1 MAVSTNR
8 SRISEILGTDS
19 KPKKKPLYGDPSIA
33 TTGSRVAQV
42 LGVETPQIAQQEL
55 YKPVIGPSTYN
66 WVEEGHINAAT
77 PAWQKVL
84 ASGPVGGFFNA
95 IQKPL
100 ALGSSLAKESIDMA
114 TGQGFDFGDLRQQY
128 NENYTFGRLLHD
140 YDLMQNRDSGWQ
152 KFGAA
157 SLGFLG
163 DVAFD
168 PLTYIG
174 LVGKGAGFAAKLASG
189 GARNLSRK
197 AVGESLKKMTLSHI
211 ARTAGDDVARTLGDD
226 VFMQVGDAI
235 ASGAVKKTGPEALK
249 GIRIGNVTIKRG
261 RKGGY
266 QMDVWAREGTEEG
279 TKEVLAATV
288 KIGDS
293 VADDLTDFYRISSKA
308 QQKGAS
314 LIEPDE
320 LRRAAGFM
328 ARSELDTAGRTV
340 GSKGYRGA
348 LLSADEAANLKVGI
362 GFRVPGT
369 GPIGRALRIADPITN
384 AINKV
389 TRRGVSAPVGIR
401 VMTSETPII
410 GKIAMSL
417 PRGVRRAVN
426 RAGLSKAGKALV
438 GGRMNALKRTLRETS
453 DSVLIQQGKRL
464 IHLTARGTSIGRRA
478 KPVLMSLVNDL
489 AKTIDSVG
497 ATPRTVFHA
506 LGGDLEAQAVLN
518 KIDPDLLP
526 EAERVVE
533 VLRNESNRMGGREFL
548 GETENYVPRQLTDEA
563 LDGKRSQ
570 RELIEEA
577 LEGSGR
583 YNKRVHKPKGEKY
596 TPTGPEMRRGY
607 VDSEDFAKAA
617 EAKAVTDKISVEE
630 AADILRKDGTL
641 TDHFFGEQLYKP
653 GSTVDGEVM
662 GSVEGQIADIIERN
676 GGDYSLFVDDINVA
690 LKGWVDQVAPRIGE
704 VATEV
709 MLTQDGIIIQRL
721 AEYAKFP
728 SAAAVMASKKLNRAE
743 EVFAAATA
751 KVIERAHKFQHAVGK
766 EKALAKQA
774 LEQTQR
780 NADLAEEAVDAA
792 VREEAEI
799 FARQSALEKDVLDGN
814 IELEDIQRRIDE
826 IDDGP
831 EAVRLETERQ
841 ELVRKLDLL
850 TANPARLSWAYD
862 TVASATASKIHLER
876 ALNDIFGPGANFDE
890 FQRVM
895 APYDASVPDDFPAEI
910 ALPDGSVMNEQQI
923 QDAIGRLEEVLDME
937 DASGVGLWM
946 GVERDID
953 ILNLANQ
960 ANNPANKA
968 AYMLDKINT
977 ELDDAVGVAQRY
989 MDVTGEE
996 VVLPTPEAVFEAE
1009 EQIALV
1015 TAEFTQSVEA
1025 GDRLSGEF
1033 VEYLTSNP
1041 ETVQALKTYYASA
1054 ELPSP
1059 TYLPDMAALDSI
1071 EQQVGEKIAGRLDE
1085 LGAEIEAKGSQLNLS
1100 YFDAAGN
1107 EQVLTVRDYVY
1118 LRKMRNAVEAQKNTS
1133 KMPVGFSRPGIDELD
1148 VDWASQ
1154 AGTNPGG
1161 FATDAKGNRYY
1172 VKQYNEVVD
1181 EDGLPVPKLDEDGNP
1196 VGSIDRAASEVLSN
1210 AMYREL
1216 GFGAPDSYMS
1226 VGPGGEAYHIAPVID
1241 DFQTAMDVPGGGPG
1255 PIDELYVWTDPN
1267 TGAQKMGVDP
1277 PRNAKVFPLADA
1289 VRHGWMADVLL
1300 SNWDGMGAW
1309 NDNIGITPWNI
1320 EETAVVRIDNGA
1332 AFFNRAQGI
1341 PKNADGGWDWRAVS
1355 ELTDERFQMTQMVG
1369 RPDAGVQAQQL
1380 DHLLMLRARYG
1391 GWDGFVKR
1399 HAPEMSPDQI
1409 RKFSQFLEERSRV
1422 LAETFNKPFL
1432 DAGSEDL
1439 SKSAFFSQGYTE
1451 DAIDE
1456 AFEGFESSAQ
1466 LYSDIQQSSQREG
1479 YPPWL
1484 SPGETPE
1491 TQAMDWFA
1499 IQGDST
1505 AARDARE
1512 AVETGVLLPGNQGQ
1526 AGSPMA
1532 RDLSVLEAVQT
1543 WKDGFVLDADGD
1555 EWTNWQLSRYQF
1567 DETATSG
1574 ADMQRRLRT
1583 SSHQELWGDE
1593 VPENVSYGL
1602 VILKDGEGVDDVGDV
1617 MLRMPTDAAET
1628 GQPFGNVQWTF
1639 PKGGPNANEVP
1650 LDTAVRETLEE
1661 TGLDVTVL
1669 DALPGAYEGSTGTTY
1684 YFVGRVKTGTAD
1696 PVELVARAVGTPTE
1710 GGVRPPS
1717 MASRG
1722 ATGQLAD
1729 IEMEVTH
1736 AVQGRL
1742 PNVWDEYSNFQ
1753 EPGWGDK
1760 WGKNMSTGN
1769 VAYGVTPESLGEGAL
1784 YGADVYQLRADVPVG
1799 GENIKV
1805 YGLPPR
1811 QAQLVAEL
1819 TVQMGIET
1827 NPARLNSIA
1836 DRLTALT
1843 KDQILGGDL
1852 NRPLAPMTLDQ
1863 VARIMDND
1871 PELLGGIVE
1880 AFRNVADSEFPD
1892 DVVRQNVRDS
1902 LEIVE
1907 TAQEFKNLQPSTDS
1921 DLFWTPEDEA
1931 IFNRISSMS
1940 NEERLQLAIWMK
1952 GENNW
1957 NIASLVDAGDSEA
1970 AFDGIVA
1977 HLREMSDT
1985 GTIGFNAKAR
1995 QAELTFAWAAQWDQ
2009 LVINS
2014 ERMAAELPSTRLF
2027 RSMPTELSPRSV
2039 GGGREVA
2046 SRLHKQGIDVWKR
2059 SLANDGYNMAAWFN
2073 SGEQFFS
2080 KFPGAKDLGT
2090 SDLGSFA
2097 APNIVAINP
2106 MSFSYKG
2113 MGTVQ
2118 PIAEVGY
2125 EDVVEA
2131 GVSSFVGAPQ
2141 FIEDFERQMAAA
2153 IVAPSEGRVAGDPLE
2168 DLITK
2173 QAEVLGRIE
2182 NVMTEYRAATTQ
2194 LRSAERRSAE
2204 AAVEG
2209 FEKQAHN
2216 VKQRQIVAELADQ
2229 ETKVNEAVG
2238 TLNRLGIGEG
2248 VALEDI
2254 PNDDLIAIRQSTEI
2268 LIQADTEMNRLAY
2281 SEMQEGADS
2290 FYDLISKT
2298 AEQRADI
2305 HRIGSREIILENAF
2319 HAGWKP
2325 MGTMVQG
2332 PDRIVDSMQAAERF
2346 VARGGSKSFFR
2357 KYDKLHNLLR
2367 GYMIMKPGFHM
2378 RNYFSGVFMNHL
2390 AGMDWSN
2397 YRRYMRAY
2405 WKFQEEEAVRL
2416 GMPDKA
2422 ARMRKQMRARGIDP
2436 SSVSA
2441 EHVQYVRE
2449 LAESGTLGGA
2459 GAQVAT
2465 EFVDTSS
2472 AAAGKAT
2479 VRIGGKKINL
2489 LAAANPTSSQNFLLK
2504 LSKNTGMATETF
2516 LRGALGFDTLY
2527 KGLSPDE
2534 AFENVMKFHFDYD
2547 DLSDFERNVIKK
2559 VVPFYTWTRK
2569 NMPLMMEMAAR
2580 RPAVFNKYN
2589 SLKKEMEYG
2598 QERPQIVPQWME
2610 RQGAIQTPWKYEGE
2624 SMFILPDLPFKA
2636 PMELLDPSLR
2646 FTTDES
2652 VMDRIQTA
2660 LGTLGTQI
2668 TPLIKAPYEWK
2679 AKQNLWKGYNFDEG
2693 YEVVPRAYAKVPFLM
2708 DALALPGIAAKNSKG
2723 QWAMKD
2729 YELHAMGQLLP
2740 TLTDLRRLFPDE
2752 ERYQERS
2759 VSTWI
2764 SFVFG
2769 AGLRTNTK
2777 WEQDME
2783 RRSRAYEMRDEMKQ
2797 ERSLSGARL

>member
-19 KPKKKPLYGDPSIA
+19 KPKKKPLYGDPNIA

-140 YDLMQNRDSGWQ
+140 YDLMQNRNSGWQ

-157 SLGFLG
+157 SVGFLG
-163 DVAFD
+163 DVVFD

-235 ASGAVKKTGPEALK
+235 ASGAAKKAGTK
-249 GIRIGNVTIKRG
+249 GLRIGNVTIKRG

-279 TKEVLAATV
+279 TKEVLAGAV

-362 GFRVPGT
+362 GFKVPGT

-438 GGRMNALKRTLRETS
+438 GGRMNALKRKLRETN
-453 DSVLIQQGKRL
+453 DAVLIQQGKRA
-464 IHLTARGTSIGRRA
+464 IHAVARGTSIGRRA
-478 KPVLMSLVNDL
+478 KPVMMSLVNDL
-489 AKTIDSVG
+489 AKTIDAVG
-497 ATPRTVFHA
+497 ADPTTVYHA
-506 LGGDLEAQAVLN
+506 LGGDLDAQAALN
-518 KIDPDLLP
+518 KIDSDLLP
-526 EAERVVE
+526 EAQRVVAA
-533 VLRNESNRMGGREFL
+533 LRDEANKLGGREFL
-548 GETENYVPRQLTDEA
+548 ADTENYVPRQLTDEA

-583 YNKRVHKPKGEKY
+583 YNKRVHKRKGERY

-607 VDSEDFAKAA
+607 VDSEDFKTAAKAKAA
-617 EAKAVTDKISVEE
+617 TDKISVEE

-641 TDHFFGEQLYKP
+641 TDHFFGEELHKP

-662 GSVEGQIADIIERN
+662 GSVEKQIADIIERN

-690 LKGWVDQVAPRIGE
+690 LKGWVDQVSPRVGE
-704 VATEV
+704 VATETI
-709 MLTQDGIIIQRL
+709 LTQDGIIIQRL

-743 EVFAAATA
+743 EVWSAATA
-751 KVIERAHKFQHAVGK
+751 KVIERAHKFQHAVGE

-774 LEQTQR
+774 LEEAQR
-780 NADLAEEAVDAA
+780 NADLAEDAVDAA

-799 FARQSALEKDVLDGN
+799 FSRQSGLQQEIMGGDAELD
-814 IELEDIQRRIDE
+814 DIQRVLDE
-826 IDDGP
+826 VEGKIP
-831 EAVRLETERQ
+831 ESEGEELIRLEAERQ
-841 ELVRKLDLL
+841 DLVRKLD
-850 TANPARLSWAYD
+850 R
-862 TVASATASKIHLER
+862 VASNPKRIRYAYETIASGTARKIHIEQQLR
-876 ALNDIFGPGANFDE
+876 SIFGSGENFDE

-895 APYDASVPDDFPAEI
+895 SPYDASVPEEFPMEI
-910 ALPDGSVMNEQQI
+910 TLPDGSVLNEQQI
-923 QDAIGRLEEVLDME
+923 QDAMGRLEEVLDME

-953 ILNLANQ
+953 ILNLGNQ

-996 VVLPTPEAVFEAE
+996 VVLPTPEAVMEAQE
-1009 EQIALV
+1009 TIATV
-1015 TAEFTQSVEA
+1015 TGEFDQAVQA
-1025 GDRLSGEF
+1025 GDRLPGELT
-1033 VEYLTSNP
+1033 EYLTSNP
-1041 ETVQALKTYYASA
+1041 EVAQALRTYYASGD
-1054 ELPSP
+1054 LPSP
-1059 TYLPDMAALDSI
+1059 TYLPDMGALDGI
-1071 EQQVGEKIAGRLDE
+1071 EQQVGAKIAGRLNE
-1085 LGAEIEAKGSQLNLS
+1085 LGDEIGARGSQLNLS
-1100 YFDAAGN
+1100 YVDGN
-1107 EQVLTVRDYVY
+1107 GKEQVLTVRDYVY
-1118 LRKMRNAVEAQKNTS
+1118 LRQMRNAIEAQKNTAQL
-1133 KMPVGFSRPGIDELD
+1133 PIGFSRPGIDELD

-1161 FATDAKGNRYY
+1161 FATDANGNEYY
-1172 VKQYNEVVD
+1172 VKRYDEVVD
-1181 EDGLPVPKLDEDGNP
+1181 EGGPVPKLDEDGNP
-1196 VGSIDRAASEVLSN
+1196 VPSVDRAASEVLAN
-1210 AMYREL
+1210 AVYREL
-1216 GFGAPDSYMS
+1216 GFGAPNSYMS
-1226 VGPGGEAYHIAPVID
+1226 VGPGGEAYHIAPLIE
-1241 DFQTAMDVPGGGPG
+1241 DFQTAQLLQTADAAGNLNPNLVTWDND
-1255 PIDELYVWTDPN
+1255 ISDLFVWTDPN
-1267 TGAQKMGVDP
+1267 TGAQRMGKTP
-1277 PRNAKVFPLADA
+1277 PPNATVYPLSE
-1289 VRHGWMADVLL
+1289 VVGQGFMADVLL
-1300 SNWDGMGAW
+1300 SNWDAMGLGA
-1309 NDNIGITPWNI
+1309 DNIGITPWNLQ
-1320 EETAVVRIDNGA
+1320 EASVVRIDNGA

-1341 PKNADGGWDWRAVS
+1341 PKSGGGWDWRAVS
-1355 ELTDERFQMTQMVG
+1355 ELNDPGRFQTAMVG
-1369 RPDAGVQAQQL
+1369 GMPDAGLQAQQL

-1391 GWDGFVKR
+1391 GWEGFVKR
-1399 HAPEMSPDQI
+1399 HAPDLSEDQI
-1409 RKFSQFLEERSRV
+1409 RQFSQFLEVRSEV

-1432 DAGSEDL
+1432 DAGSTDL
-1439 SKSAFFSQGYTE
+1439 RKSAYFSQGFGA
-1451 DAIDE
+1451 DDIDE
-1456 AFEGFESSAQ
+1456 AFDGFVGAPDAYGPKQQTAQKEGFPAWMTDDE
-1466 LYSDIQQSSQREG
+1466 
-1479 YPPWL
+1479 
-1484 SPGETPE
+1484 E
-1491 TQAMDWFA
+1491 TQAIGLFSL
-1499 IQGDST
+1499 G
-1505 AARDARE
+1505 
-1512 AVETGVLLPGNQGQ
+1512 
-1526 AGSPMA
+1526 
-1532 RDLSVLEAVQT
+1532 
-1543 WKDGFVLDADGD
+1543 
-1555 EWTNWQLSRYQF
+1555 LSRYGSAEEKIT
-1567 DETATSG
+1567 DAI
-1574 ADMQRRLRT
+1574 RLNNVSAVSVERDLEVLLALDT
-1583 SSHQELWGDE
+1583 WMNSAGGEIDGLPASYKEIAFRDFEGPDGGLEVTQELSWRDHEDLWGTE
-1593 VPENVSYGL
+1593 VPDNVSYGV
-1602 VILKDGEGVDDVGDV
+1602 VILDDRNNVV
-1617 MLRMPTDAAET
+1617 LRMPTDGADGE
-1628 GQPFGNVQWTF
+1628 PFGGVKWTF
-1639 PKGGPNANEVP
+1639 PKGRPDGGETPWEVA
-1650 LDTAVRETLEE
+1650 TREAFEE
-1661 TGLDVTVL
+1661 TALDVDIV
-1669 DALPGAYEGSTGTTY
+1669 APLPGEFQGSTGSTF
-1684 YFVGRVKTGTAD
+1684 YFVGRMRPGAQLPNDVMGGVGRAPSVGGAMAPTAGS
-1696 PVELVARAVGTPTE
+1696 LAVGRNLEPE
-1710 GGVRPPS
+1710 
-1717 MASRG
+1717 
-1722 ATGQLAD
+1722 QLAN
-1729 IEMEVTH
+1729 
-1736 AVQGRL
+1736 VQMVLNHMTREGA
-1742 PNVWDEYSNFQ
+1742 PNVWNEYARLA
-1753 EPGWGDK
+1753 EDMWGDK
-1760 WGKNMSTGN
+1760 WGYNMTPGN
-1769 VAYGVTPESLGEGAL
+1769 VAYGAGG
-1784 YGADVYQLRADVPVG
+1784 DVYKLTANVPQG
-1799 GENIKV
+1799 AENIKI

-1811 QAQLVAEL
+1811 EAQLAAQL
-1819 TVQMGIET
+1819 SLQMGLET
-1827 NPARLNSIA
+1827 NPGKLTSIA
-1836 DRLTALT
+1836 ERLEAVVSRG
-1843 KDQILGGDL
+1843 KKEMGVGQISDIQRYGMEG
-1852 NRPLAPMTLDQ
+1852 LAPMMTDQWARVLDQ
-1863 VARIMDND
+1863 DS
-1871 PELLGGIVE
+1871 ELATILMERMMLNKSIKPQTAE
-1880 AFRNVADSEFPD
+1880 AFTLAKRLGTFKLVADEAVAPEVAVLIDRLASMETGERLD
-1892 DVVRQNVRDS
+1892 LAINLVEMDLS
-1902 LEIVE
+1902 LE
-1907 TAQEFKNLQPSTDS
+1907 
-1921 DLFWTPEDEA
+1921 DLLTEDGA
-1931 IFNRISSMS
+1931 
-1940 NEERLQLAIWMK
+1940 
-1952 GENNW
+1952 
-1957 NIASLVDAGDSEA
+1957 SEA
-1970 AFDGIVA
+1970 FAFLKGLDSSTSNYLDNRAEA
-1977 HLREMSDT
+1977 HLRVREWAVDVDNAFTGAQDDASVYTSLNTSDSYR
-1985 GTIGFNAKAR
+1985 AKPVEF
-1995 QAELTFAWAAQWDQ
+1995 QASQGSAE
-2009 LVINS
+2009 
-2014 ERMAAELPSTRLF
+2014 ER
-2027 RSMPTELSPRSV
+2027 
-2039 GGGREVA
+2039 VA
-2046 SRLHKQGIDVWKR
+2046 RLHAQFIDVYKR
-2059 SLANDGYNMAAWFN
+2059 TLANDGYSMAAWMN
-2073 SGEQFFS
+2073 RGDA
-2080 KFPGAKDLGT
+2080 FPSTIPHGPKLGDPTTGAK
-2090 SDLGSFA
+2090 A
-2097 APNIVAINP
+2097 PVPNIIAVNP
-2106 MSFSYKG
+2106 MSFSYDSMAGNIKFG
-2113 MGTVQ
+2113 
-2118 PIAEVGY
+2118 EKF
-2125 EDVVEA
+2125 EA
-2131 GVSSFVGAPQ
+2131 FAGAQTTSDFVGAPQ
-2141 FIEDFERQMAAA
+2141 YMEDFERMMDAQMVPSPEPLNLEEDALEAL
-2153 IVAPSEGRVAGDPLE
+2153 VARQS
-2168 DLITK
+2168 
-2173 QAEVLGRIE
+2173 EVLATVE
-2182 NVMTEYRAATTQ
+2182 STKAEYSNSVAQ
-2194 LRSAERRSAE
+2194 LKSAERRLEE
-2204 AAVEG
+2204 AVVDAS
-2209 FEKQAHN
+2209 EKQAHA
-2216 VKQRQIVAELADQ
+2216 VVQRQVVSALADQ
-2229 ETKVNEAVG
+2229 ENTVNRALEA
-2238 TLNRLGIGEG
+2238 LNRLGIGEG
-2248 VALEDI
+2248 VSLDDI
-2254 PNDDLIAIRQSTEI
+2254 ADDDLIALNQATKI
-2268 LIQADTEMNRLAY
+2268 LIQSDADMNRLAF
-2281 SEMQEGADS
+2281 SEIEEGADGW
-2290 FYDLISKT
+2290 FDLISKT

-2305 HRIGSREIILENAF
+2305 HRIGNRETILDDAF

-2325 MGTMVQG
+2325 MGAIFQG

-2346 VARGGSKSFFR
+2346 VARGGAKSFFR

-2436 SSVSA
+2436 SNVSA

-2472 AAAGKAT
+2472 GAAGKAT

-2489 LAAANPTSSQNFLLK
+2489 LAAANPASSQNFLLK

-2679 AKQNLWKGYNFDEG
+2679 AKQNLWKGYNFDGG

-2783 RRSRAYEMRDEMKQ
+2783 RRSRAYEMGDEMKQ